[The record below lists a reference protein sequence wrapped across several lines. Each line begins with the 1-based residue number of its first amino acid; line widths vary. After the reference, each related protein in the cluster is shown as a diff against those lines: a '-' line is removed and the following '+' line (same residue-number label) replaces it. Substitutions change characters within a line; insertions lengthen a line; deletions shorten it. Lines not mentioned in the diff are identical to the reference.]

1 AVSIPAKGE
10 QPVEVE
16 FVQELPKE
24 KKTEKI
30 AIEGGSKSES
40 NKDVDVVVTN
50 NVKWTFKEAINQDDV
65 TKENFIVKKKN
76 GEKIQGNVTI
86 DETKKIVT
94 FVPTSIEKSSTYI
107 AEAKAI
113 NKQDSGKTEAI
124 SVEFSTK

>member
-1 AVSIPAKGE
+1 
-10 QPVEVE
+10 
-16 FVQELPKE
+16 